1 MTKRKQLSTQ
11 RFLLNNFLKIIKKN
25 NSMRIILV
33 AE

>member
-1 MTKRKQLSTQ
+1 MTKRKQLPTQ